1 MRKAWVAVSVAFIF
15 LALCVNSAGLSASSE
30 YPDKP
35 AGLKK
40 LIQDLLKAEK
50 DGDQPKLKEYLEGLR
65 IPDAD
70 EWFGQV
76 FGDRFGPL
84 MAKTYK
90 AESPIIGKSLGKTL
104 TNALRDKMT
113 QIDVLRFDKACDSE
127 ADDTVYPLLLARKQP
142 LPMYQV
148 MLANGSYRT
157 NLFAFTYVEGG
168 FRYIPQPR
176 IPQLRTTVRTTRKT
190 PSDDAQ
196 DSNDSDDSGFT
207 PAAITHQVP
216 PIFPEGIGQSRTDAV
231 RMNVLLGADGTIKE
245 MYPTSGRCVFVDAF
259 QKSIK
264 KWTFSP
270 GKLNGTPY
278 ESWFLLSEEFTR
290 SNR

>member
-1 MRKAWVAVSVAFIF
+1 MRKAWGAISIAFIF
-15 LALCVNSAGLSASSE
+15 LALCVNSAGLPASSE

-50 DGDQPKLKEYLEGLR
+50 DGDQPKLKEYWEGLR
-65 IPDAD
+65 IPNSD
-70 EWFGQV
+70 EWFTQV

-84 MAKTYK
+84 MAKTYQ

-113 QIDVLRFDKACDSE
+113 QIDVLRFDKACDSS

-148 MLANGSYRT
+148 KLANGSYST
-157 NLFAFTYVEGG
+157 ELFAFTYVEGS
-168 FRYIPQPR
+168 FRYLPQPR

-196 DSNDSDDSGFT
+196 GSNDSDDSGFN

-216 PIFPEGIGQSRTDAV
+216 PIFPEGIGQSLTDSV
-231 RMNVLLGADGTIKE
+231 RMNVLLGVDGTIKE

-270 GKLNGTPY
+270 GKMNGTPY
-278 ESWFLLSEEFTR
+278 ESWFLLSEDFTR